1 MFNNLKPNNIPLIT
15 LALSLVHFGPL
26 AILETY
32 RIWRWSRRITGES
45 S

>member
-1 MFNNLKPNNIPLIT
+1 MFKNLKSNNILLIA
-15 LALSLVHFGPL
+15 LAPALVHFGPL